1 MNIEQL
7 RRAAEGPQNIRNPI
21 MVLLRKSDIQKLQK
35 VPYNNMVPLV
45 KLFGGSCFTWLLT
58 HMAPDGTLYGY
69 GDIGQ
74 GCVEYG
80 TLFSVNEIAAMRFPP
95 FNTYLER
102 DRWFTHKEG
111 TNYLKLTSLVGI

>member
-1 MNIEQL
+1 
-7 RRAAEGPQNIRNPI
+7 
-21 MVLLRKSDIQKLQK
+21 MVLLRKSDIDALKK
-35 VPYNNMVPLV
+35 APRTNMTPIV

-58 HMAPDGTLYGY
+58 HLDESGILWGY